1 MVGDF
6 NNKAK
11 RGIIPRAINYIYDEM
26 DKISKEEGSNKS
38 ESKFSLYLSF
48 IQIYLESIQDLLDT
62 DSKDIKLREDPDKG
76 VYLEGVQWV
85 RCS

>member
-26 DKISKEEGSNKS
+26 DQQIIHKMIGNISKK
-38 ESKFSLYLSF
+38 
-48 IQIYLESIQDLLDT
+48 
-62 DSKDIKLREDPDKG
+62 
-76 VYLEGVQWV
+76 
-85 RCS
+85 